1 MAITVPEGL
10 LALVKNWLDITWT
23 DTDADAK
30 LTGQIQRG
38 ISYIS
43 AKTGVPAD
51 AFYGDSAN
59 YRAQE
64 LLLNYVL
71 YDRSGS
77 ADEFKK
83 KYQSDILG
91 LYNLWEVGRHASS
104 AEG

>member
-1 MAITVPEGL
+1 MAIAVPDGL

-23 DTDADAK
+23 DAEADAK

-43 AKTGVPAD
+43 AKTGVSAE
-51 AFYGDSAN
+51 AFFGDEAN

-77 ADEFKK
+77 VDEFKK
-83 KYQSDILG
+83 KYQSDIIG
-91 LYNLWEVGRHASS
+91 LHNLWEVGRHASS
-104 AEG
+104 SEG